1 MIPDP
6 KNGPKRKFAGF
17 PMAGLSLP
25 GVKPIVSLAVLLG
38 GIAVPSL
45 VVAANSGFAT
55 PADDSTAI
63 SGFAPVLPK
72 ADVGAPARIEV
83 AQSQGEAQLQ
93 VRIQQLEEQLRNLTG
108 QVEGLQFQLTQM
120 QTLIERMN
128 EDVDFR
134 FQALEGGAGKKTE
147 AATQADGVT
156 PSGASPQDQS
166 QAAPEIAP
174 QAAPEATPQAVPA
187 DAAGQGEVTDPAL
200 LPAEGAVLPPAAD
213 VTSLPGD
220 APMDDLG
227 NSADPLLGVGV
238 GEESTLGTLP
248 SGDLGGKAL
257 DLDLANGDPTAGGD
271 ASAQYQ
277 AGYDAIVRGDYA
289 FAEEQFRQFVALYP
303 QDAKAPDAA
312 NWLGEALLHRGAY
325 DEAADVLLT
334 GYQNYPD
341 SPARP
346 DLLLKLGIALA
357 GAGET
362 ETACRTFA
370 EVGKRYP
377 NQPGSFTLRLGEER
391 AKAKCPS

>member
-1 MIPDP
+1 MERQLRFDP
-6 KNGPKRKFAGF
+6 TFGRSRKAAFGLAAV
-17 PMAGLSLP
+17 MLAGLAGPAVAVGAGGP
-25 GVKPIVSLAVLLG
+25 GIQSPEQ
-38 GIAVPSL
+38 PSML
-45 VVAANSGFAT
+45 
-55 PADDSTAI
+55 
-63 SGFAPVLPK
+63 GFAPLLPR

-83 AQSQGEAQLQ
+83 AQSQVEAQLQ
-93 VRIQQLEEQLRNLTG
+93 VRIQQLEEQIRNLTG

-120 QTLIERMN
+120 QTLIERLN
-128 EDVDFR
+128 EDIDFR

-147 AATQADGVT
+147 AATQSDGVT
-156 PSGASPQDQS
+156 PSGASPQDQG
-166 QAAPEIAP
+166 
-174 QAAPEATPQAVPA
+174 QAVPA
-187 DAAGQGEVTDPAL
+187 DSAPPAETAPPAATADAAAQPAVADPAL
-200 LPAEGAVLPPAAD
+200 LPAEGAALPPVAAGA
-213 VTSLPGD
+213 VPGE
-220 APMDDLG
+220 APIDDLG

-238 GEESTLGTLP
+238 GEESILGTLP
-248 SGDLGGKAL
+248 GGDLGGKAL
-257 DLDLANGDPTAGGD
+257 DLDLANVDPNAGGD
-271 ASAQYQ
+271 AAAQYQ

-303 QDAKAPDAA
+303 QHARAPDAA

-346 DLLLKLGIALA
+346 DLLLKLGVALA

-370 EVGKRYP
+370 EVAKRYP
-377 NQPGSFTLRLGEER
+377 DQPGSFTLRLGEER